1 MKVVES
7 YPCGV
12 ICAGVYVV
20 SWGTGGEDMY
30 DMVKAKARYV
40 TGTISLKQLAV
51 ETGIPVSALRKE
63 CKVRSWVAERAE
75 YHKRVISDAIE
86 AAHDERV
93 DYLAGVMRSSMALS
107 DVIVGAYEDKQQF
120 YRHLV
125 SVSDGQKSDVEER
138 VYNKLDTR
146 AIRDLAAAQKDLA
159 VTIRNVFRLPT
170 QAEEHAQNIAAERL
184 ALDKRKAEADAGV
197 DNTIKV
203 ELVGADLEDYAR

>member
-1 MKVVES
+1 
-7 YPCGV
+7 
-12 ICAGVYVV
+12 
-20 SWGTGGEDMY
+20 MY

-40 TGTISLKQLAV
+40 TGTISLKQLAG

-63 CKVRSWVAERAE
+63 CAARSWVAERAE

-125 SVSDGQKSDVEER
+125 SVSDGQNSDVEER

-184 ALDKRKAEADAGV
+184 ALDKRRAEADAGA

>member
-1 MKVVES
+1 MH
-7 YPCGV
+7 
-12 ICAGVYVV
+12 
-20 SWGTGGEDMY
+20 
-30 DMVKAKARYV
+30 DMVKAKTRYV
-40 TGTISLKQLAV
+40 TGTISLKQLAK
-51 ETGIPVSALRKE
+51 EMGIPLGTLCKE
-63 CKVRSWVAERAE
+63 CRVHGWVTERAE

-86 AAHDERV
+86 EAHDERV
-93 DYLAGVMRSSMALS
+93 DYLAGIMKSSLALS
-107 DVIVGAYEDKQQF
+107 DVIVGAYKDKQQF

-125 SVSDGQKSDVEER
+125 SVSDGQNSDVEER

-197 DNTIKV
+197 DNTIRV